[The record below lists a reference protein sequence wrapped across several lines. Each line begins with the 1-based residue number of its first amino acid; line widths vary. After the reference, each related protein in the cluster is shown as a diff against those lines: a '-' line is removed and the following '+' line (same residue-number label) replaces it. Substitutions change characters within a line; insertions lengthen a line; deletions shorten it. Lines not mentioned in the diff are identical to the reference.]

1 MRLTEDCPVKTSF
14 IEESIAAWYG
24 SSKEIAPLG
33 RQYSEHEQQERE
45 KFFDRALEI
54 AESELKTQPETR
66 SERKE
71 VYGRLM
77 SEVARLAS
85 LALDLDD
92 PCLEFLL
99 RDKFSKIGKNL
110 ASSARRFDT
119 SVSLS
124 DILQACRNA
133 WTACG
138 LQPLLGQ
145 PIQLTPAIFAYS
157 MLYPYSDNYLDD
169 DRVAREAKLGF
180 SSRFRRR
187 LAGDRLAPT
196 DALEEAVWRLVS
208 LIESQYAR
216 SKYPQIYD
224 CLLDIHHAQENSIH
238 QLGLSAHA
246 GEMDLLNL
254 TFAKGGTSVLADAY
268 LAAGSLTGCEA
279 RFAFAWGV
287 LLQLADDLDDLPL
300 DRQHGFLNLFSQ
312 AAEREPLD
320 ALTNRTLNFG
330 QSVMQLMDALPNG
343 SAAFKELLQR
353 NSSSL
358 IIRAAANSREFY
370 TQEYIA
376 ELQTYSPLRFHF
388 LKQRQHQF
396 AAGAGRYAK
405 FFEAFLLSEDDE
417 PQFPALLCSAQPT
430 HSG

>member
-14 IEESIAAWYG
+14 IEESIAAWHG

-77 SEVARLAS
+77 SAAARLAS

-99 RDKFSKIGKNL
+99 RDKFSRIGKNL

-157 MLYPYSDNYLDD
+157 MLYPI
-169 DRVAREAKLGF
+169 A
-180 SSRFRRR
+180 
-187 LAGDRLAPT
+187 T
-196 DALEEAVWRLVS
+196 ITWMM
-208 LIESQYAR
+208 IES
-216 SKYPQIYD
+216 
-224 CLLDIHHAQENSIH
+224 
-238 QLGLSAHA
+238 LGKQSSASVR
-246 GEMDLLNL
+246 GL
-254 TFAKGGTSVLADAY
+254 GGA
-268 LAAGSLTGCEA
+268 
-279 RFAFAWGV
+279 
-287 LLQLADDLDDLPL
+287 
-300 DRQHGFLNLFSQ
+300 
-312 AAEREPLD
+312 
-320 ALTNRTLNFG
+320 
-330 QSVMQLMDALPNG
+330 
-343 SAAFKELLQR
+343 
-353 NSSSL
+353 
-358 IIRAAANSREFY
+358 
-370 TQEYIA
+370 
-376 ELQTYSPLRFHF
+376 
-388 LKQRQHQF
+388 
-396 AAGAGRYAK
+396 
-405 FFEAFLLSEDDE
+405 
-417 PQFPALLCSAQPT
+417 
-430 HSG
+430 